1 MQSGQQ
7 SLQTATIPLED
18 GTESLDNLPS
28 TMILNLPSDLS
39 LQDKV
44 QVYGAVVSQKQQ
56 LVKTGEFI
64 RITDNS
70 EVRLNLSINMMCI
83 DEINQLMDL
92 YIKEL

>member
-7 SLQTATIPLED
+7 SLQTVTIPLED
-18 GTESLDNLPS
+18 VTQSLENLPS
-28 TMILNLPSDLS
+28 TIILNLPSDLS

-44 QVYGAVVSQKQQ
+44 QVYGAVMTQKQQ
-56 LVKTGEFI
+56 LIKTGEFI

-83 DEINQLMDL
+83 DELMDL